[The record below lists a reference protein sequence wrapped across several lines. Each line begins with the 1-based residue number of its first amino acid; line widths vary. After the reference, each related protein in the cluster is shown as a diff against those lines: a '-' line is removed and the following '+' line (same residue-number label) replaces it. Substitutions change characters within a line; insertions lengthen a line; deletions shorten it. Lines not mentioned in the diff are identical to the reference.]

1 MTTAL
6 AVMEDTALATV
17 DEQSSLTL
25 GDPDKLTSDQLADT
39 VIEGVKQF
47 RHYLPYVI
55 ALKERFD
62 GGERDSTNRLRV
74 PIKDCHSWKE
84 FCKAHLDRTP
94 RAIEKALAARKANL
108 EAPHQATAADFA
120 EYEQEHPDI
129 RQITKNLLATMTPT
143 DVAGALIG
151 MNTPEVMAIAAVRF
165 ISGVSPAPESSAG
178 MPQSLQEIQLEPCS
192 RTDPRYEAIRN
203 EHYIDNHGCIGQQV
217 HFLIHY
223 KGELVGIISGASAA
237 YATKSRDQF
246 FGINKGNRHG
256 FLQGVVDN
264 TVFRL
269 ENHEPNLATRVLRL
283 WREIV
288 PHIWYEKYGTVVYG
302 FETFVVENDTRKGA
316 LYKADNWTFAGTT
329 SGATKIR
336 NGIENPADNWKQVV
350 PKLVYCRWR
359 DGFTA
364 PCSTRTPVWV
374 QQLCGDVL
382 RSSEE
387 QPWKPRTIEE
397 RQAAASAKGWRA

>member
-1 MTTAL
+1 MSATLLIPET
-6 AVMEDTALATV
+6 TALATV
-17 DEQSSLTL
+17 AEGISATL
-25 GDPDKLTSDQLADT
+25 GNPAEYTSAEKAAI
-39 VIEGVKQF
+39 VIKYVRNF
-47 RHYLPYVI
+47 RECIPFI
-55 ALKERFD
+55 ISLKKDFD
-62 GGERDSTNRLRV
+62 AGERDSTNRLRE

-84 FCKAHLDRTP
+84 FCDMHLGKSDR
-94 RAIEKALAARKANL
+94 RIRQVLAAAKPKL

-165 ISGVSPAPESSAG
+165 ISGVLPAPESLAG

-269 ENHEPNLATRVLRL
+269 ENHEPDLATRVLRL

-336 NGIENPADNWKQVV
+336 NGIENPADNWKKVV

-359 DGFTA
+359 DGFSTT
-364 PCSTRTPVWV
+364 CSARTPEWV
-374 QQLCGDVL
+374 QKMCGDVL
-382 RSSEE
+382 RSSKEHAVEE
-387 QPWKPRTIEE
+387 FKYKIVRGN
-397 RQAAASAKGWRA
+397 SNGN